1 MGETNAHALRVACPR
16 QLACRALSFIIVRK
30 SSLCPFLD
38 LEVNFSYALL
48 LELDSMS
55 LHALLLEL
63 DSMSLHVLLLGL
75 DSRSASR
82 AV

>member
-1 MGETNAHALRVACPR
+1 MSGNITEKGVGWEKQTLTPCVSPVLGGS
-16 QLACRALSFIIVRK
+16 LAEPLSLIIVRK

-38 LEVNFSYALL
+38 LEVKFPYALL
-48 LELDSMS
+48 LELDS
-55 LHALLLEL
+55 L
-63 DSMSLHVLLLGL
+63 SLHVLLLGL